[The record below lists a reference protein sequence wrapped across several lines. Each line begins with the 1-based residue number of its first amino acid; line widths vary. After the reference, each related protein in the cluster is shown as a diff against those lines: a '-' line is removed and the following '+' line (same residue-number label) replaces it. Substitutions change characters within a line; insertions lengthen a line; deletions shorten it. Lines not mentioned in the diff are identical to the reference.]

1 MSTPKNV
8 SFSTWEFICSYVGDC
23 HVEDGAYGDASSS
36 LSSAFLCRWIMSL
49 SVLVLASVLLR
60 KSFIFGLVVMSAALL
75 CHGLAPVHFK
85 AINKRQEAATNIFS
99 IICIHI
105 HIKIAKNM
113 LNLVCVC
120 PCVTVRVCVWV
131 CILYPTQLFL
141 LSKLDW
147 MNDWLTGV

>member
-1 MSTPKNV
+1 MCTTKNV
-8 SFSTWEFICSYVGDC
+8 SFSIWEFICYGGDC
-23 HVEDGAYGDASSS
+23 HVEDGVYGDASSS
-36 LSSAFLCRWIMSL
+36 LSSSAFLCRWIMSL

-60 KSFIFGLVVMSAALL
+60 KSFIFGLIVMSALL

-120 PCVTVRVCVWV
+120 PCVTVFVCVYV
-131 CILYPTQLFL
+131 
-141 LSKLDW
+141 
-147 MNDWLTGV
+147 

>member
-1 MSTPKNV
+1 MCTTKNV
-8 SFSTWEFICSYVGDC
+8 RFSTWEFICSYGGDC

-36 LSSAFLCRWIMSL
+36 LSSSSAFLCRWIMSL

-120 PCVTVRVCVWV
+120 PCVCVCDCLCVSV
-131 CILYPTQLFL
+131 HSVSHTIISL
-141 LSKLDW
+141 K
-147 MNDWLTGV
+147 

>member
-1 MSTPKNV
+1 MCTTKNV
-8 SFSTWEFICSYVGDC
+8 RFSIWEFICYGGDC

-36 LSSAFLCRWIMSL
+36 LSSAAFLCRWIMSL

-60 KSFIFGLVVMSAALL
+60 KIFIFGLVVMSAALL

-120 PCVTVRVCVWV
+120 PCVTVCVCACVSV
-131 CILYPTQLFL
+131 HSVSHTIISL
-141 LSKLDW
+141 K
-147 MNDWLTGV
+147 

>member
-1 MSTPKNV
+1 MCTTKNV
-8 SFSTWEFICSYVGDC
+8 RFSTWEFICYGGDC

-36 LSSAFLCRWIMSL
+36 LSSSAFLCRWIMSL
-49 SVLVLASVLLR
+49 SVLVLVLASVLLR

-120 PCVTVRVCVWV
+120 PCVCFWLSVCECAF
-131 CILYPTQLFL
+131 CIPHNYF
-141 LSKLDW
+141 S
-147 MNDWLTGV
+147 